1 MNEIRPHRR
10 GFFFPLLLIA
20 LGSFLFLSNLGYV
33 QGSAWD
39 IFAKFWPV
47 LLILMGLDGF
57 IKQEGWVW
65 PTFLVGLGTV
75 LLMGNLDMMPI
86 SAGAMLA
93 RFWPIILVAIG
104 LDVAFGRRGSVGST
118 IARLVIGLLLIGGI
132 VALSIFTV
140 NQNVITE
147 KYTQALQDATSASVR
162 FEQAVGKQM
171 IAGGTLDA
179 KNLIEGQAGRL
190 ENENLDFSTKSLNG
204 KADVKLVTSSI
215 KVIGFRDGSNSEQV
229 WDFKVNNT
237 IPMDL
242 TSKLAVG
249 EQDIDLTGMKVNKLT
264 VELAVGKSVVKLP
277 EGIDITGSIENAIG
291 EVTVYVPKD
300 ATVRIRRDTGITGVD
315 IPSGWRNE
323 DGEITSPAGSG
334 PKIELHISLAI
345 GSLRIRELP

>member
-1 MNEIRPHRR
+1 MKIVHIDR

-39 IFAKFWPV
+39 IFAKYWPV

-57 IKQEGWVW
+57 IKQDGWVW

-75 LLMGNLDMMPI
+75 LLLGNLDLMPI

-147 KYTQALQDATSASVR
+147 KYTQACRMPHQPVSV
-162 FEQAVGKQM
+162 
-171 IAGGTLDA
+171 L
-179 KNLIEGQAGRL
+179 
-190 ENENLDFSTKSLNG
+190 S
-204 KADVKLVTSSI
+204 
-215 KVIGFRDGSNSEQV
+215 
-229 WDFKVNNT
+229 
-237 IPMDL
+237 
-242 TSKLAVG
+242 
-249 EQDIDLTGMKVNKLT
+249 
-264 VELAVGKSVVKLP
+264 
-277 EGIDITGSIENAIG
+277 
-291 EVTVYVPKD
+291 
-300 ATVRIRRDTGITGVD
+300 RR
-315 IPSGWRNE
+315 WANRR
-323 DGEITSPAGSG
+323 SPAA
-334 PKIELHISLAI
+334 PWTR
-345 GSLRIRELP
+345 RI

>member
-1 MNEIRPHRR
+1 MNEIRPRRR

-39 IFAKFWPV
+39 IFAKYWPV

-57 IKQEGWVW
+57 IKQDGWVW

-75 LLMGNLDMMPI
+75 LLLGNLDMMPL

-93 RFWPIILVAIG
+93 RFWPVILVAIG
-104 LDVAFGRRGSVGST
+104 LDVAFGQRGSVGST
-118 IARLVIGLLLIGGI
+118 IARLVLGLLLIAGI
-132 VALSIFTV
+132 VAVSMFSI
-140 NQNVITE
+140 NQNVINE
-147 KYTQALQDATSASVR
+147 KYTQTLQNATSATIR
-162 FEQAVGKQM
+162 FEQSVGKQM
-171 IAGGTLDA
+171 LAAGTVDPL
-179 KNLIEGQAGRL
+179 NLMEGQAGRL
-190 ENENLDFSTKSLNG
+190 ENENLDFSSKNLNG
-204 KADVKLVTSSI
+204 KADVKLVTTSI
-215 KVIGFRDGSNSEQV
+215 KVVGFRDGSNSDQV
-229 WDFKVNNT
+229 WNFKLNGT
-237 IPMDL
+237 IPMEL

-264 VELAVGKSVVKLP
+264 VELAVGKTVVKLP
-277 EGIDITGSIENAIG
+277 DGIDVTGSIENAIG

-334 PKIELHISLAI
+334 PKIDLHISLAI